1 MPHEAKAALRRK
13 VRAMRQEINA
23 DERELL
29 DAALVAGIKALDS
42 FPRARALIA
51 YWPTKGEPDLTPLFD
66 AARLQGIPVYLPRT
80 EGDGMRFYLFTE
92 KNALTP
98 DRYGIP
104 SPTGETPL
112 SQDTRDMLCILP
124 GLAADKSG
132 HRLGYGGGFYD
143 RFLCTF
149 EGEMLFPL
157 YHRFLLDALPHEP
170 HDIKIPLIITE
181 KGAYRYGKMDTATS
195 HV

>member
-1 MPHEAKAALRRK
+1 MPHEEKAALRRR
-13 VRAMRQEINA
+13 VRAIRREI
-23 DERELL
+23 DEAERGRL
-29 DAALVAGIKALDS
+29 DAALVGEIKALDCFS
-42 FPRARALIA
+42 RARALIA

-66 AARLQGIPVYLPRT
+66 AARLLGIPVYLPRT
-80 EGDGMRFYLFTE
+80 EGDGMHFYLFAG
-92 KNALTP
+92 KSALTP

-104 SPTGETPL
+104 SPTRECPL
-112 SQDTRDMLCILP
+112 PQDTRGMLCILP

-157 YHRFLLDALPHEP
+157 YHRFLFDALPHEP
-170 HDIKIPLIITE
+170 HDVKIPLMITE
-181 KGAYRYGKMDTATS
+181 KGVYRYGKMDTATPR
-195 HV
+195 V